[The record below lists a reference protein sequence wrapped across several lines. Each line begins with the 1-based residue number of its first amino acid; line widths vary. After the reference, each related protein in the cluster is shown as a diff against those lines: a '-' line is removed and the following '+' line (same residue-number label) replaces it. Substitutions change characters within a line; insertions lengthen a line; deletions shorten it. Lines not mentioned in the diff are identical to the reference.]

1 MSQVNLHRM
10 KFGGQRAIGQQ
21 KRSITKCGKLPNC
34 PKTHIVLM
42 IDLDHMGHNN
52 KYNNINKNKT

>member
-34 PKTHIVLM
+34 PKSHIVFDDYL
-42 IDLDHMGHNN
+42 GH
-52 KYNNINKNKT
+52 